1 MGPMATAGPD
11 RAQRP
16 PLLRFG
22 TFELD
27 LSTQELRRAGAL
39 IKLQSQHFQLLAL
52 LVEHSARV
60 VSREEIRETFWG
72 DQTFTDFDR
81 SINLGTNQIWG
92 ALDDDPD
99 DSRYIKTLPAK
110 ATASLRQ

>member
-1 MGPMATAGPD
+1 MGRMAAPGPD

-27 LSTQELRRAGAL
+27 LLTQELRRAGAL
-39 IKLQSQHFQLLAL
+39 IKIQSQHFQLLAL
-52 LVEHSARV
+52 LVEHSGQV
-60 VSREEIRETFWG
+60 VSREEIRETLWG
-72 DQTFTDFDR
+72 DQTFVDSSGASISAPIR
-81 SINLGTNQIWG
+81 SGERWTTIRTIL
-92 ALDDDPD
+92 AK
-99 DSRYIKTLPAK
+99 SKRCPAK